1 MGLGIRDSGPGTGIL
16 RRMSWAEHTACKIAG
31 TLVQEPA
38 VTTLRRFAAV
48 AIAVFALMSAHPAAD
63 TAWKW
68 SGSFGAQ
75 AVEMLIIGDIQ
86 VHSRR
91 ADPTTAFNRMRE
103 TLTKADLVYANLEG
117 LLVKS
122 VGTKIDIPDKPEWT
136 HPGPDGVK
144 ALKPANV
151 TVVGVA
157 NNVASGRE
165 NILKSLAVLDAN
177 GIKHAGAGKNI
188 DEAHKPAI
196 VERKGVKI
204 GFLQYTARWYQPAD
218 MIATPTEA
226 GVARIKSIDGLT
238 IDPEDLERLR
248 ADIRKLRP
256 LVDIVVVSH
265 HNRDGST
272 PVQFGDVKGT
282 AVSRDRSKTEEYQ
295 KQFAHVALD
304 TGADFV
310 FGHGTHTVQ
319 GVEMYKG
326 KPILYAIG
334 HSNFDQPGYEDSK
347 DGLAVRVVIQ
357 GKRIARVS
365 FVPVTR
371 DDKNDVYLLDPSE
384 AEGAKLVQ
392 MVKDRSSDPPAL
404 RIDGQE
410 VVLMD
415 KSPSTNNR

>member
-1 MGLGIRDSGPGTGIL
+1 M
-16 RRMSWAEHTACKIAG
+16 AG
-31 TLVQEPA
+31 TLAQEA
-38 VTTLRRFAAV
+38 SVISSSRFALAALAV
-48 AIAVFALMSAHPAAD
+48 IALLSARPTAD
-63 TAWKW
+63 SAWKW

-91 ADPTTAFNRMRE
+91 ADPTTAFHRMRE
-103 TLTKADLVYANLEG
+103 TLAKADLVYANLEG

-122 VGTKIDIPDKPEWT
+122 IGTMIDIPDKPEWT

-144 ALKPANV
+144 ALKAANV
-151 TVVGVA
+151 AVVGAA
-157 NNVASGRE
+157 NNVPSGRE

-177 GIKHAGAGKNI
+177 GIKHAGAGRNI

-196 VERKGVKI
+196 VERKGVRI
-204 GFLQYTARWYQPAD
+204 GFLQYTARWYQSKD
-218 MIATPTEA
+218 MIATATEA
-226 GVARIKSIDGLT
+226 GVARIASIDGLT
-238 IDPEDLERLR
+238 IDPEDLDRLT

-272 PVQFGDVKGT
+272 AVQFGAVKGT
-282 AVSRDRSKTEEYQ
+282 AASRDRSKTEVYQ
-295 KQFAHVALD
+295 QQFARVALD

-334 HSNFDQPGYEDSK
+334 HSNFDQPGYEK
-347 DGLAVRVVIQ
+347 ATEGLAVRVVIQ

-371 DDKNDVYLLDPSE
+371 DAGNDVYLLDPSE
-384 AEGAKLVQ
+384 GEGAKLVQ
-392 MVKDRSSDPPAL
+392 LVKDRSSDLPTL
-404 RIDGQE
+404 RVDGHE

-415 KSPSTNNR
+415 AAASTLHR

>member
-1 MGLGIRDSGPGTGIL
+1 MTLLEASVPFIRRLLFAS
-16 RRMSWAEHTACKIAG
+16 IA
-31 TLVQEPA
+31 LA
-38 VTTLRRFAAV
+38 
-48 AIAVFALMSAHPAAD
+48 ALMTTVSARDA
-63 TAWKW
+63 AWKW
-68 SGSFGAQ
+68 SGSFGNQ
-75 AVEMLIIGDIQ
+75 AVELLIIGDIQ

-122 VGTKIDIPDKPEWT
+122 VGTTIDIPDKPEWT

-144 ALKPANV
+144 ALKAANV
-151 TVVGVA
+151 AIVGVA

-165 NILKSLAVLDAN
+165 NILKSLAVLDAH
-177 GIKHAGAGKNI
+177 GIRHAGAGRDI

-196 VERKGVKI
+196 VERKGVRI
-204 GFLQYTARWYQPAD
+204 GFLQYTARWYQAKD
-218 MIATPTEA
+218 MIATATEA
-226 GVARIKSIDGLT
+226 GVARISSIDGLT
-238 IDPEDLERLR
+238 IVPGDLDRLT

-256 LVDIVVVSH
+256 LVDILVVSH

-272 PVQFGDVKGT
+272 SVQFGDVRGT
-282 AVSRDRSKTEEYQ
+282 AASRDRSKTEAYQ
-295 KQFAHVALD
+295 KQFARTALD

-334 HSNFDQPGYEDSK
+334 HSNFDQPGYEK
-347 DGLAVRVVIQ
+347 AKEGLAVRVVIQ
-357 GKRIARVS
+357 AKRIARVS

-371 DDKNDVYLLDPSE
+371 DGNNDVYLIDPSE
-384 AEGAKLVQ
+384 GEGAALVQ
-392 MVKDRSSDPPAL
+392 MVKDRSTDPPAL
-404 RIDGQE
+404 RIDGHE

-415 KSPSTNNR
+415 RVPPTTTR

>member
-1 MGLGIRDSGPGTGIL
+1 MNPS
-16 RRMSWAEHTACKIAG
+16 RRPMCVLFGVLA
-31 TLVQEPA
+31 L
-38 VTTLRRFAAV
+38 VTTVGARDA
-48 AIAVFALMSAHPAAD
+48 
-63 TAWKW
+63 AWKW
-68 SGSFGAQ
+68 SGSFGSQ
-75 AVEMLIIGDIQ
+75 AVAILIIGDIQ

-91 ADPTTAFNRMRE
+91 ADPTTAFNRLRD
-103 TLTKADLVYANLEG
+103 TLSKADVVYANLEG

-144 ALKPANV
+144 ALPPANV

-165 NILKSLAVLDAN
+165 NIVKSLAVLDAN
-177 GIKHAGAGKNI
+177 GIKHTGAGRNI

-204 GFLQYTARWYQPAD
+204 GFLQYTARWYRPDDA
-218 MIATPTEA
+218 IATATEA
-226 GVARIKSIDGLT
+226 GVARITSIDGMT

-248 ADIRKLRP
+248 NDIKKLRP
-256 LVDIVVVSH
+256 LVDIVVVSQ

-282 AVSRDRSKTEEYQ
+282 GAGRDRTKTEEYQ
-295 KQFAHVALD
+295 KQFARVALD

-310 FGHGTHTVQ
+310 FGHGTHTLQ
-319 GVEMYKG
+319 GVEVYRG

-334 HSNFDQPGYEDSK
+334 HSNFDQPGYEESK

-357 GKRIARVS
+357 NKHIARVS
-365 FVPVTR
+365 FVPVSR
-371 DDKNDVYLLDPSE
+371 DEKNDVFLLDPSTGD
-384 AEGAKLVQ
+384 GAKLVQ

-415 KSPSTNNR
+415 KVSTTHDR